1 MIHNCNLEEQRKITG
16 MAVGDFVM
24 YTDEPDVMQVRWGGN
39 DHPTKA
45 GMRLGEIYEVAD
57 VEIHDSYSQIR
68 LCGVIGKFNHL
79 SFTTIDPAD
88 PADSSDAA
96 DMRDQTFQRAETAKH
111 EFAKEFIK
119 QATKWIINIK
129 KCGLTL
135 LNDCR
140 DCQLR
145 ENCDAIREQLIL
157 MQDKL
162 DKCKVSWI

>member
-1 MIHNCNLEEQRKITG
+1 

-45 GMRLGEIYEVAD
+45 GMKLGEVYEVAD
-57 VEIHDSYSQIR
+57 VEIHDSYSR
-68 LCGVIGKFNHL
+68 VMFCGVVGKFNYL
-79 SFTTIDPAD
+79 SFTIIDPED
-88 PADSSDAA
+88 ISDVS
-96 DMRDQTFQRAETAKH
+96 DMRDQTFQRAETAKRK
-111 EFAKEFIK
+111 FVKEFK
-119 QATKWIINIK
+119 EQATRWIVSIQ

-140 DCQLR
+140 DCQLH

-157 MQDKL
+157 IQDKL
-162 DKCKVSWI
+162 DTVQNALE